1 MKGSP
6 HPNAAK
12 AFQEFLLGRDVQ
24 ELLPREHI
32 YSARTDVA
40 GPEGNP
46 PLDAIKLRPVDYD
59 YIEAESARIKRRF
72 GEIMQ

>member
-1 MKGSP
+1 M
-6 HPNAAK
+6 
-12 AFQEFLLGRDVQ
+12 Q

-32 YSARTDVA
+32 YSARIDVA

-46 PLDAIKLRPVDYD
+46 RLDAIKLRPVDYD
-59 YIEAESARIKRRF
+59 YIEAESGRIKRRF